1 MNRRTLMLTAAAGIA
16 LVPAAVSAPPPPIEI
31 APPPREALPVPKRE
45 AHHGP
50 LATIELTTGGYQIQ
64 LPRAAAVKIRDFLN
78 DKVDEKGIAAALQ
91 DLQGDEKL
99 DPRTVLVAGVLA
111 RDIPAFKKELNDQ
124 MGADGVTV
132 RVYGVRRGKDRPRL
146 RMIAEAL
153 PEPARDAMQKAGA
166 IIKTVPVH
174 WTVTPRE

>member
-1 MNRRTLMLTAAAGIA
+1 M
-16 LVPAAVSAPPPPIEI
+16 PAA
-31 APPPREALPVPKRE
+31 KRDG
-45 AHHGP
+45 HHGP
-50 LATIELTTGGYQIQ
+50 LAPIELTTGGYQIQ

-78 DKVDEKGIAAALQ
+78 DKIDEKGLAAALME
-91 DLQGDEKL
+91 LQGDEKL
-99 DPRTVLVAGVLA
+99 EPHVALVAGVLA
-111 RDIPAFKKELNDQ
+111 RDIPAFKKELNDK

-153 PEPARDAMQKAGA
+153 PEPAKDAVIKTAA
-166 IIKTVPVH
+166 VIKTVPVH